1 MATATGNVLRTIGGM
16 GLLAT
21 TAEPQP
27 NVLHI
32 VDAGGA
38 VSQLPL
44 AGSRA
49 VIGRAQ
55 DADVKLDSGMVSR
68 HHAELTRDAFG
79 RWTVHDLHSR
89 NGTMVN
95 GVAVTAQQ
103 LETGDRVGIGPYTLT
118 LAAAAEDTTSLEP
131 PTRSRLLL
139 SDAAAGRISTLKDV
153 EPPRLAAS
161 HLTTLSNLS
170 RDLLASDDPAARLT
184 ALCRLMVGRDFHGRR
199 AYALRL
205 SEANPDQS
213 PSPLCEPQQAEDLAG
228 IDPYGASGSGSG
240 SQGTGVDP
248 SAYISQGV
256 LRAVRHKGEA
266 VLAGNTGHAG
276 DIELSISSSI
286 LPVSAVAVPLRQD
299 PGGFDILY
307 VTLPPEYGNGEWLA
321 LTALAAKQYQQA
333 EDAWTARKQA
343 EAHAAVEL
351 ELHRAQQIQMR
362 LVPQAAAV
370 EGLDLAIGFVP
381 CRWVGGDYV
390 DVVPMKD
397 GRTLLTVAD
406 VCGKGLPAA
415 LISSSLH
422 TMVHTALDAGMG
434 LAGMMASLNRYLC
447 QTLSSESF
455 VTMVAVAID
464 PRTGELECVNAGH
477 PPALLLTPGAEPV
490 ELQSA
495 ANMPLSCD
503 SEDPKGEASRI
514 ESGQLLCLYTDG
526 LTELCDP
533 SGHMLGINGLSS
545 QLKLIFAPSPRAP
558 EVAEALTR
566 ELDALQ
572 GHRIPD
578 DDRTFLLAKRL

>member
-1 MATATGNVLRTIGGM
+1 MRTIGGM
-16 GLLAT
+16 GLLAGA
-21 TAEPQP
+21 AEPMH

-44 AGSRA
+44 AGGRA

-79 RWTVHDLHSR
+79 RWTVSDLHSR

-95 GVAVTAQQ
+95 GMAVTTHQ
-103 LETGDRVGIGPYTLT
+103 LEAGDRVGIGPYTLT
-118 LAAAAEDTTSLEP
+118 LAAAVEDTTSLEP

-170 RDLLASDDPAARLT
+170 RDLLATDDPAHRLT

-228 IDPYGASGSGSG
+228 SDPYGPAGSGPG
-240 SQGTGVDP
+240 SQGVDP

-286 LPVSAVAVPLRQD
+286 LPVSAVAVPLRQE
-299 PGGFDILY
+299 PGWFDILY

-321 LTALAAKQYQQA
+321 LTALAAKQFQQA
-333 EDAWTARKQA
+333 EDAWTARKRA

-362 LVPQAAAV
+362 LVPQATAV

-422 TMVHTALDAGMG
+422 TMVHTAIDAGMG
-434 LAGMMASLNRYLC
+434 LAALMASLNRYLC
-447 QTLSSESF
+447 HTLSSESF

-477 PPALLLTPGAEPV
+477 PPALLLTPARSRWSCNRPPTCRFPV
-490 ELQSA
+490 TQ
-495 ANMPLSCD
+495 
-503 SEDPKGEASRI
+503 
-514 ESGQLLCLYTDG
+514 
-526 LTELCDP
+526 
-533 SGHMLGINGLSS
+533 
-545 QLKLIFAPSPRAP
+545 KLPRARP
-558 EVAEALTR
+558 VGSSRASCSACTPT
-566 ELDALQ
+566 A
-572 GHRIPD
+572 
-578 DDRTFLLAKRL
+578 